1 MNGYTVMAESYKK
14 AIEQGKISKE
24 IAEPEIR
31 IFDFLSTC
39 SQDDLYQLVNSSA
52 FNDIMKG
59 YMRKAIKNAELN
71 EKDEE
76 RVLNELRYLFDEKTA
91 KEICE
96 G

>member
-1 MNGYTVMAESYKK
+1 MNGYTVMADSYKK

-24 IAEPEIR
+24 DAEPEIR
-31 IFDFLSTC
+31 IFEFLSTC
-39 SQDDLYQLVNSSA
+39 SQDDIYRLVNSSA
-52 FNDIMKG
+52 FNDVIKA
-59 YMRKAIKNAELN
+59 YMNKAIKNSKLIKE
-71 EKDEE
+71 DEE